1 MAKLIMIHPSSVRSL
16 VTLRLSGSSP
26 GLMIRDQV
34 LSEYSIH
41 HASVSLL
48 NLFLCDSIAHTN
60 ALSSHLLGKKSW
72 NVYNPENIA
81 RVRRDEAEAKA
92 REEEEE
98 RRMQEIDAERR
109 IQILRGEQHSTPPPP
124 PSALSDTRRDRTHGE
139 DAGRYRKRR
148 RLAGENDTDRDIR
161 LAREDAQLMMAKK
174 EELAVSKKTSDA
186 PFLDSKGHIN
196 LFPSEAAQQPVEK
209 NKEAEKEAADRNRSY
224 EDQYTMRFSNAAGYR
239 QSAGQMPWYSSS
251 SRDALAPDAMPE
263 KDVWGNEDPMR
274 QEREKARLDA
284 NDPLMAIK
292 RGVRQLKSVELER
305 KKWNQERKRELDS
318 LKEAERHRSRHRR
331 RRSRSRSKASDSGD
345 SLENFSL
352 DAPDKHQDR
361 KHRSSHRHRSHR
373 RERSRSRS
381 RDHFCEQSRKRHRH
395 SHSHSHSHRH
405 CDHHDR
411 GGVCEV
417 QSPRRHV

>member
-1 MAKLIMIHPSSVRSL
+1 MPL
-16 VTLRLSGSSP
+16 
-26 GLMIRDQV
+26 
-34 LSEYSIH
+34 
-41 HASVSLL
+41 
-48 NLFLCDSIAHTN
+48 
-60 ALSSHLLGKKSW
+60 HLLGKKSW

-98 RRMQEIDAERR
+98 RRMQEIDAERI

-186 PFLDSKGHIN
+186 PLLDSKGHIN

-292 RGVRQLKSVELER
+292 RGVRQLKIGNTGAHTDIARIAV
-305 KKWNQERKRELDS
+305 
-318 LKEAERHRSRHRR
+318 KEVAAVLAIIFANNPGSDTVTPIPTPIRTVIVITMIEGAFARCSRP
-331 RRSRSRSKASDSGD
+331 
-345 SLENFSL
+345 
-352 DAPDKHQDR
+352 DAMCNTCR
-361 KHRSSHRHRSHR
+361 Y
-373 RERSRSRS
+373 
-381 RDHFCEQSRKRHRH
+381 
-395 SHSHSHSHRH
+395 
-405 CDHHDR
+405 
-411 GGVCEV
+411 GTLILM
-417 QSPRRHV
+417 

>member
-1 MAKLIMIHPSSVRSL
+1 MPL
-16 VTLRLSGSSP
+16 
-26 GLMIRDQV
+26 
-34 LSEYSIH
+34 
-41 HASVSLL
+41 
-48 NLFLCDSIAHTN
+48 
-60 ALSSHLLGKKSW
+60 HLLGKKSW

-186 PFLDSKGHIN
+186 PLLDSKGHIN

-292 RGVRQLKSVELER
+292 RGVRQLKSVELEHIGR
-305 KKWNQERKRELDS
+305 VIAEGDQGQDQKRRTLGTVLRTSALTHLTNIRIGNTGAHTDIARIAV
-318 LKEAERHRSRHRR
+318 KEVA
-331 RRSRSRSKASDSGD
+331 AVLAIIFANNPGSDTVTPIPTPIRTVIVITMIEGA
-345 SLENFSL
+345 F
-352 DAPDKHQDR
+352 A
-361 KHRSSHRHRSHR
+361 RSSRPDAMCNTCRY
-373 RERSRSRS
+373 
-381 RDHFCEQSRKRHRH
+381 
-395 SHSHSHSHRH
+395 
-405 CDHHDR
+405 
-411 GGVCEV
+411 GTLILM
-417 QSPRRHV
+417 

>member
-1 MAKLIMIHPSSVRSL
+1 MPL
-16 VTLRLSGSSP
+16 
-26 GLMIRDQV
+26 
-34 LSEYSIH
+34 
-41 HASVSLL
+41 
-48 NLFLCDSIAHTN
+48 
-60 ALSSHLLGKKSW
+60 HLLGKKSW

-186 PFLDSKGHIN
+186 PLLDSKGHIN

-292 RGVRQLKSVELER
+292 RGVRQLKIGNTGAHTDIARIAV
-305 KKWNQERKRELDS
+305 
-318 LKEAERHRSRHRR
+318 KEVAAVLAIIFANNPGSDTVTPIPTPIRTVIVITMIEGAFARCSRP
-331 RRSRSRSKASDSGD
+331 
-345 SLENFSL
+345 
-352 DAPDKHQDR
+352 DAMCNTCR
-361 KHRSSHRHRSHR
+361 Y
-373 RERSRSRS
+373 
-381 RDHFCEQSRKRHRH
+381 
-395 SHSHSHSHRH
+395 
-405 CDHHDR
+405 
-411 GGVCEV
+411 GTLILM
-417 QSPRRHV
+417 